1 MIFRYEHLD
10 LAAYSDAPTLCVL
23 SVVQAFLQRSLP
35 FTRCTLASP
44 SHSFGLNREIEN
56 P

>member
-10 LAAYSDAPTLCVL
+10 LAAHSGAFTQRVL
-23 SVVQAFLQRSLP
+23 SIV
-35 FTRCTLASP
+35 LASQKCRLP
-44 SHSFGLNREIEN
+44 LRLAPLPHLPTPLGLSREIEN

>member
-10 LAAYSDAPTLCVL
+10 LAAYSDAPTLRVL
-23 SVVQAFLQRSLP
+23 SVVLAFLQRSLP
-35 FTRCTLASP
+35 LTRCTRASP
-44 SHSFGLNREIEN
+44 PRSFGLNRGIEN